1 MENFAEWF
9 YCDINPWSSEE
20 HLAFAAVGAF
30 VLIFAS
36 TLAILISV
44 YVGHQHPA
52 SNGKVYFTVAY
63 FFAPLISL
71 AMSLLF
77 KWYVAAAILTVIF
90 AAVFL
95 SSKQKKEEF
104 ATKRNFVRFILVN
117 IMVPNLM
124 IIVLSL
130 SGLPYN
136 LL

>member
-1 MENFAEWF
+1 MEQFADWF
-9 YCDINPWSSEE
+9 SNNINPWSSEE
-20 HLAFAAVGAF
+20 HLALAAVGAF
-30 VLIFAS
+30 VLILAS
-36 TLAILISV
+36 TLAILILV
-44 YVGHQHPA
+44 CVGTQHPA
-52 SNGKVYFTVAY
+52 SYGKVYFAVAY
-63 FFAPLISL
+63 FCAPLISL

-77 KWYVAAAILTVIF
+77 KWYVAAAILMVIF

-95 SSKQKKEEF
+95 SFKQKKEEF
-104 ATKRNFVRFILVN
+104 TTKRNFVRFILVN

>member
-1 MENFAEWF
+1 MEKFAEWV
-9 YCDINPWSSEE
+9 YGNINPWSSEE
-20 HLAFAAVGAF
+20 HLVFAAVAAF
-30 VLIFAS
+30 VLILAS

-44 YVGHQHPA
+44 CVGTQHPA
-52 SNGKVYFTVAY
+52 SNGKVYFAVAY
-63 FFAPLISL
+63 FCGPLISL

-117 IMVPNLM
+117 IMLPNLI

>member
-1 MENFAEWF
+1 
-9 YCDINPWSSEE
+9 
-20 HLAFAAVGAF
+20 
-30 VLIFAS
+30 
-36 TLAILISV
+36 
-44 YVGHQHPA
+44 
-52 SNGKVYFTVAY
+52 
-63 FFAPLISL
+63 
-71 AMSLLF
+71 MSLLL

-117 IMVPNLM
+117 IMLPNLI

>member
-1 MENFAEWF
+1 MEKFAEWV
-9 YCDINPWSSEE
+9 YGNINPWSSEE
-20 HLAFAAVGAF
+20 HLVFAAVTAF
-30 VLIFAS
+30 VLILAS

-44 YVGHQHPA
+44 CVGTQHPA
-52 SNGKVYFTVAY
+52 SNGKVYFAVAY
-63 FFAPLISL
+63 FCGPLISL

-117 IMVPNLM
+117 IMLPNLI